1 MLDIP
6 SLGAAIELLQTTE
19 SRRTQ
24 ISSQGDSRRPDEV
37 PVTSNSSIA
46 NQLQRMYKSRVQEE
60 MSRLVTRIPIY
71 RGV

>member
-1 MLDIP
+1 LY
-6 SLGAAIELLQTTE
+6 TTE

-46 NQLQRMYKSRVQEE
+46 GSLQRLYKDRVQQE

-71 RGV
+71 RGL